1 MTKKYTSR
9 ILFTGVKYNQQ
20 IMRIKKLFLIS
31 LFIFVSFASS
41 FAQERVHA
49 DEYYCLTGPVRLRNE
64 MSFSEDALVHTTLNH
79 EGGLAFKILKTGK
92 REKGEYSE
100 GIWLY
105 VILTLCNKTQK
116 EIAQDSEIIGG
127 TISIGGASSSVVA
140 QATSQIAEKY
150 PDIKFQFFNGDAEFL
165 MEKLDHGTLDFGILI
180 EPVDISKYDHLPL
193 KETDEWGL
201 LMKKDCTLASKKFI
215 QREDI
220 KNIPLILPQRRGLQ
234 RELAVWAGI
243 DVEDMNLIATF
254 DILFNNPSLLI
265 KKGLGYAFSLRTL
278 VDTSENSSLCFR
290 PLEPSIKIQYGI
302 AWKRHQIF
310 SKASQKFLDQLK
322 ILVNKTL

>member
-1 MTKKYTSR
+1 MELRLLRYFLAVAQEKNITRAAEVLHITQPSLSKQ
-9 ILFTGVKYNQQ
+9 LMEFEQGLG
-20 IMRIKKLFLIS
+20 KKLFI
-31 LFIFVSFASS
+31 
-41 FAQERVHA
+41 R
-49 DEYYCLTGPVRLRNE
+49 
-64 MSFSEDALVHTTLNH
+64 
-79 EGGLAFKILKTGK
+79 GK
-92 REKGEYSE
+92 RKIELTEE
-100 GIWLY
+100 GIFLCKRAY
-105 VILTLCNKTQK
+105 EILTLCDKTQK

-180 EPVDISKYDHLPL
+180 EPIDISKYDHLPL

-201 LMKKDCTLASKKFI
+201 LMKKDCTLASKEFI

-234 RELAVWAGI
+234 RELSAWSRI

-265 KKGLGYAFSLRTL
+265 KNGLGYAFSLRTL

-290 PLEPSIKIQYGI
+290 PLEPAIKIQYGI